1 MLSRRSFLR
10 YATLTTCA
18 SPFLVGC
25 EANPALKVLLLNR
38 SIPPQLLGK
47 FRRTIPETS
56 FKFLLETNFKTL
68 YSRLELW
75 QEKDREAE
83 KSFWQNLP
91 LIGSKEAEIAQLVA
105 LGNYWF
111 EQAIAQ
117 NLIQTVAAD
126 TVSQWQQLPPQ
137 FQQYVTRNEQGDRD
151 PGGQVWGAPYR
162 FGSTV
167 IAYKRQPFEKLGWFP
182 EDWSDLW
189 REELKNR
196 LSVVNQPRE
205 IIGLTLKKLG
215 YSYNETDLG
224 KIPNLEAELTQFSQ
238 QVKFYSSTHYLQ
250 PLILDDVWVTV
261 GWSNDILPLQQRYR
275 DIEVIVPASGT
286 AIWLDLWVQPN
297 LAISETQQEVLQQ
310 WINYCWQENP
320 AWEIS
325 LWTDGLS
332 PILLTGDRDRLPEDL
347 RDNAFVR
354 SSLAAFPNSD
364 IIEPLSEE
372 ATQQYNQLWEKMRSP
387 QVDTVSETNINVKIS

>member
-10 YATLTTCA
+10 YAVLTTCA
-18 SPFLVGC
+18 SPFLAGC
-25 EANPALKVLLLNR
+25 EANPAVKVLVLNR
-38 SIPPQLLGK
+38 SIPPQLLGR
-47 FRRTIPETS
+47 FRREIPETS
-56 FKFLLETNFKTL
+56 LKFLLETNFETL
-68 YSRLELW
+68 YNRLELW
-75 QEKDREAE
+75 QEKDDTPERA
-83 KSFWQNLP
+83 FWQNLP
-91 LIGSKEAEIAQLVA
+91 FIGSKEAEIAQLVT

-111 EQAIAQ
+111 EDAIAQ
-117 NLIQTVAAD
+117 NLIQTVAVD
-126 TVSQWQQLPPQ
+126 TIPQWQQLPPQ
-137 FQQYVTRNEQGDRD
+137 FQQYVTRPEK
-151 PGGQVWGAPYR
+151 GQVWGAPYR

-167 IAYKRQPFEKLGWFP
+167 IAYNRPQFEKLGWFP
-182 EDWSDLW
+182 QDWQDLW
-189 REELKNR
+189 RDELKNR

-224 KIPNLEAELTQFSQ
+224 KIPNLEAELAQLNQ

-250 PLILDDVWVTV
+250 PLVLDDVWATV

-286 AIWLDLWVQPN
+286 ATWLDLWVQPN
-297 LAISETQQEVLQQ
+297 LKMSETQQAVSQQ
-310 WINYCWQENP
+310 WMNYCWQENP

-332 PILLTGDRDRLPEDL
+332 PILLTTEGDRLPEDL

-354 SSLAAFPNSD
+354 QSLAAFPDSE
-364 IIEPLSEE
+364 IIEPLPER
-372 ATQQYNQLWEKMRSP
+372 ANQQYNQLWEKMRNP
-387 QVDTVSETNINVKIS
+387 QVDTVSET

>member
-10 YATLTTCA
+10 YAVLTTCA
-18 SPFLVGC
+18 SPFLAGC
-25 EANPALKVLLLNR
+25 EANPAVKVLVLNR
-38 SIPPQLLGK
+38 SIPPQLLGR
-47 FRRTIPETS
+47 FRREIPETS
-56 FKFLLETNFKTL
+56 LKFLLETNFETL
-68 YSRLELW
+68 YNRLELW
-75 QEKDREAE
+75 QEKDDTPERA
-83 KSFWQNLP
+83 FWQNLP
-91 LIGSKEAEIAQLVA
+91 FIGSKEAEIAQLVT

-111 EQAIAQ
+111 EDAIAQ
-117 NLIQTVAAD
+117 NLIQTVAVD
-126 TVSQWQQLPPQ
+126 TIPQWQQLPPQ
-137 FQQYVTRNEQGDRD
+137 FQQYVTRPEK
-151 PGGQVWGAPYR
+151 GQVWGAPYR

-167 IAYKRQPFEKLGWFP
+167 IAYNRPQFEKLGWFP
-182 EDWSDLW
+182 QDWQDLW
-189 REELKNR
+189 RDELKNR

-224 KIPNLEAELTQFSQ
+224 KIPNLEAELAQLNQ

-250 PLILDDVWVTV
+250 PLVLDDVWATV

-286 AIWLDLWVQPN
+286 ATWLDLWVQPN
-297 LAISETQQEVLQQ
+297 LDMSETQQTVSQQ
-310 WINYCWQENP
+310 WMNYCWQENP

-332 PILLTGDRDRLPEDL
+332 PILLTTEGDRLPEDL

-354 SSLAAFPNSD
+354 QSLAAFPDSE
-364 IIEPLSEE
+364 IIEPLPER
-372 ATQQYNQLWEKMRSP
+372 ANQQYNQLWEKMRNP
-387 QVDTVSETNINVKIS
+387 QVDTVSET